1 MPRARAASLRQRVIL
16 GVAAALAL
24 ALGGLFLALDLAV
37 DREIYRRFDASLS
50 SRANAIAVYLGAQV
64 EGVRPIEQWM
74 PEFRE
79 EGHTDFFQAWD
90 AHGAVVARS
99 RSMQESD
106 LPRPDAP
113 ADAAGR
119 YFDLPLPDG
128 HAGRAVIR
136 RYRLDPGDPRIA
148 IDLVVA
154 EEREQLDALE
164 RRLHLMLA
172 GAIGLALA
180 LAVLLAASGA
190 SLGLRPL
197 NQLVGRIATMR
208 LREPRDRLDD
218 GSLPRDLAPVARRFD
233 EVIDTL
239 LGNLARE
246 RRFAQDLAH
255 ELRTPVAELRA
266 ITETSLMHE
275 DPARLR
281 QALEELSRLGT
292 EMDQTVAGL
301 LALARHEAGVTVAQP
316 EPLDLADLVRATC
329 TRLAGRQAERVL
341 ACTPQL
347 PAEAWVSADAAM
359 STRLLAILMDN
370 ATEHAPAGSVVE
382 VELTTDAPL
391 RLRVCNAAP
400 TLTPAM
406 LPDLGRRFFR
416 ADAVDDEDRR
426 GSTHAGLGL
435 ALAHA
440 LAAAQ
445 ELTLAFRLDD
455 GRLCVEVTG
464 WQGLDEQP
472 L

>member
-1 MPRARAASLRQRVIL
+1 MPRARAASLQQRVSL

-24 ALGGLFLALDLAV
+24 ALGGLFLTLDLAV
-37 DREIYRRFDASLS
+37 DREIYHRFDAGLS
-50 SRANAIAVYLGAQV
+50 SRANAIATYLGAQV
-64 EGVRPIEQWM
+64 EGTRPIEQWM

-90 AHGAVVARS
+90 AHGDVVARS
-99 RSMQESD
+99 RSMESGN
-106 LPRPDAP
+106 LPRPDTNGAT
-113 ADAAGR
+113 AAT

-128 HAGRAVIR
+128 HAGRAIAR
-136 RYRLDPGDPRIA
+136 RYPLGPGDPRVA
-148 IDLVVA
+148 LDLVVA

-172 GAIGLALA
+172 VAIGLALA
-180 LAVLLAASGA
+180 MAMLLAASAA

-197 NQLVGRIATMR
+197 DQLVGRIATMR

-218 GSLPRDLAPVARRFD
+218 GNLPRELAPVARRFD

-266 ITETSLMHE
+266 ITETSLMHD

-281 QALEELSRLGT
+281 QSLEELSRLGS

-301 LALARHEAGVTVAQP
+301 LALARHEAGLTVVQP
-316 EPLDLADLVRATC
+316 EPLDLSDLVRTTC
-329 TRLAGRQAERVL
+329 TRLAGRQAERGL
-341 ACTPQL
+341 ACAPGL

-359 STRLLAILMDN
+359 SARLLAILLDN
-370 ATEHAPAGSVVE
+370 AIEHAPADSIVNVDLFA
-382 VELTTDAPL
+382 VPL
-391 RLRVCNAAP
+391 RLVISNAAP
-400 TLTPAM
+400 ALTPAM
-406 LPDLGRRFFR
+406 LPELGRRFFR
-416 ADAVDDEDRR
+416 ADAVDAPDGRD
-426 GSTHAGLGL
+426 SVHAGLGL

-440 LAAAQ
+440 LASAQ
-445 ELTLAFRLDD
+445 GLTLSFRLDK
-455 GRLCVEVTG
+455 GRLGVEVAG
-464 WQGLDEQP
+464 WQGLEEP
-472 L
+472 AV